1 MDVPNNKV
9 ELAPL
14 AVAPNS
20 VDIVVLDT
28 CILISNVLRFISLSL
43 AAKGYFQPA
52 WSPIIRNEWLRNASR
67 LWQVERSR
75 LALDWAQWDTDYP
88 LADQG
93 VVEPYKEGLKYS
105 DPKDWHVIAAAR
117 AAQVRFPH
125 LKVGILTRNIKDFN
139 RSELA
144 RLGIARLQPDDFF
157 CTLWPQAQPSF
168 VEILARMP
176 AALTASH
183 KTPLPLADLLKRERL
198 FNLNHCK

>member
-1 MDVPNNKV
+1 MGVLNNKI
-9 ELAPL
+9 EFAPP
-14 AVAPNS
+14 AATPNA

-43 AAKGYFQPA
+43 ADKGYFQPA

-67 LWQVERSR
+67 LWHVERSQ
-75 LALDWAQWDTDYP
+75 LALDWAQWNTDYP

-117 AAQVRFPH
+117 AAQARFPH

-144 RLGIARLQPDDFF
+144 RLDIARLQPDDFF
-157 CTLWPQAQPSF
+157 CALWPQAQPDF

-176 AALTASH
+176 TALTASY
-183 KTPLPLADLLKRERL
+183 KTPLSLTELLKRERL